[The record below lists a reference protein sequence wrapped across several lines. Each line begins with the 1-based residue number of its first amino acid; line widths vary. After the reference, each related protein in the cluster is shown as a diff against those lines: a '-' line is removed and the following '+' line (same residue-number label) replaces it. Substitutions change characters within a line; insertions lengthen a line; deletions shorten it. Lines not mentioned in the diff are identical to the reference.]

1 MQAASIR
8 HHNGVFYITSTRVKR
23 QWPGSDYHFVITA
36 TDINGP
42 WSKCHFVEDAFGI
55 DSSLFFDDKK
65 VYFLANRLKAE
76 PKNET
81 DTEIWMSEIDLNA
94 FKLIGEKHI
103 LWDGTGGIFPE
114 ETFGVD
120 ASAPVGGFV
129 AAPGAATGGGGAA
142 EVAEE
147 QTTFSVILEDVAS
160 DKRVAVLKVIRNLT
174 QLGLKE
180 AKEFTTSLPK
190 AVKEGVSKEEAN
202 EAKTQLE
209 EAGGKVTI
217 K

>member
-1 MQAASIR
+1 MEYISMSATTDELIEKLKTITLFEASELVAQIE
-8 HHNGVFYITSTRVKR
+8 S
-23 QWPGSDYHFVITA
+23 
-36 TDINGP
+36 
-42 WSKCHFVEDAFGI
+42 
-55 DSSLFFDDKK
+55 
-65 VYFLANRLKAE
+65 
-76 PKNET
+76 
-81 DTEIWMSEIDLNA
+81 
-94 FKLIGEKHI
+94 
-103 LWDGTGGIFPE
+103 
-114 ETFGVD
+114 TFGVD

-129 AAPGAATGGGGAA
+129 AAPGAGAAGGGGAA
-142 EVAEE
+142 EAAEE
-147 QTTFSVILEDVAS
+147 QSTFSVVLEDVAG

-190 AVKEGVSKEEAN
+190 AVKEGVSKEEAE

>member
-1 MQAASIR
+1 MSTTTDELIEKLKTITLFEASELVAQI
-8 HHNGVFYITSTRVKR
+8 
-23 QWPGSDYHFVITA
+23 
-36 TDINGP
+36 
-42 WSKCHFVEDAFGI
+42 
-55 DSSLFFDDKK
+55 
-65 VYFLANRLKAE
+65 
-76 PKNET
+76 
-81 DTEIWMSEIDLNA
+81 
-94 FKLIGEKHI
+94 
-103 LWDGTGGIFPE
+103 E

-129 AAPGAATGGGGAA
+129 AAPGAAGGGGAVEA
-142 EVAEE
+142 AEE
-147 QTTFSVILEDVAS
+147 QTTFNVILEDVAS

-190 AVKEGVSKEEAN
+190 AVKEGISKEEAD
-202 EAKTQLE
+202 EAKSKLE

>member
-1 MQAASIR
+1 MSTTTDELIEKLKTITLFEASELVAQIE
-8 HHNGVFYITSTRVKR
+8 S
-23 QWPGSDYHFVITA
+23 
-36 TDINGP
+36 
-42 WSKCHFVEDAFGI
+42 
-55 DSSLFFDDKK
+55 
-65 VYFLANRLKAE
+65 
-76 PKNET
+76 
-81 DTEIWMSEIDLNA
+81 
-94 FKLIGEKHI
+94 
-103 LWDGTGGIFPE
+103 
-114 ETFGVD
+114 TFGVD

-129 AAPGAATGGGGAA
+129 AAPGAGAAGGGAA
-142 EVAEE
+142 AEAAEE
-147 QTTFSVILEDVAS
+147 QSTFNVVLEDVSS

-190 AVKEGVSKEEAN
+190 AVKEGVSKEEAE

>member
-1 MQAASIR
+1 MSTTTDELIEKLKTITLFEASELVAQI
-8 HHNGVFYITSTRVKR
+8 
-23 QWPGSDYHFVITA
+23 
-36 TDINGP
+36 
-42 WSKCHFVEDAFGI
+42 
-55 DSSLFFDDKK
+55 
-65 VYFLANRLKAE
+65 
-76 PKNET
+76 
-81 DTEIWMSEIDLNA
+81 
-94 FKLIGEKHI
+94 
-103 LWDGTGGIFPE
+103 E

>member
-1 MQAASIR
+1 MEYISMSATTDELIEKLKTITLFEASELVAQIE
-8 HHNGVFYITSTRVKR
+8 S
-23 QWPGSDYHFVITA
+23 
-36 TDINGP
+36 
-42 WSKCHFVEDAFGI
+42 
-55 DSSLFFDDKK
+55 
-65 VYFLANRLKAE
+65 
-76 PKNET
+76 
-81 DTEIWMSEIDLNA
+81 
-94 FKLIGEKHI
+94 
-103 LWDGTGGIFPE
+103 
-114 ETFGVD
+114 TFGVD

-129 AAPGAATGGGGAA
+129 AAPGAGAAGGGGGAEA
-142 EVAEE
+142 AEE
-147 QTTFSVILEDVAS
+147 QSTFSVVLEDVAG

-190 AVKEGVSKEEAN
+190 AVKEGVSKEEAE

>member
-1 MQAASIR
+1 MGRPYLTMEYISMSTTTDELIEKLKTITLFEASELVAQI
-8 HHNGVFYITSTRVKR
+8 
-23 QWPGSDYHFVITA
+23 
-36 TDINGP
+36 
-42 WSKCHFVEDAFGI
+42 
-55 DSSLFFDDKK
+55 
-65 VYFLANRLKAE
+65 
-76 PKNET
+76 
-81 DTEIWMSEIDLNA
+81 
-94 FKLIGEKHI
+94 
-103 LWDGTGGIFPE
+103 E

-129 AAPGAATGGGGAA
+129 AAPGAAAGGGGAA
-142 EVAEE
+142 EAAEE

-190 AVKEGVSKEEAN
+190 AVKEGVSKEEAD